1 MAKFVFQLNVFL
13 MLLLTAL
20 QPTLVDSTEPADFG
34 SIPIDE
40 QQIFEAAIVRPG
52 ESVICNS
59 KRSLIH
65 NLEQLSFYL
74 KADCQDLNR
83 SAVGCSCW
91 PPRCARGCTP
101 TRACCAQNTTALVA
115 ELEGFN
121 AFYASHFKELF
132 GGAPQ
137 KCAQLVE

>member
-1 MAKFVFQLNVFL
+1 MARFIYQLNLILV
-13 MLLLTAL
+13 LLLTAL
-20 QPTLVDSTEPADFG
+20 QPTLVSSVELSDFDG
-34 SIPIDE
+34 IPIDD
-40 QQIFEAAIVRPG
+40 QQIFEGTIMRAG

-59 KRSLIH
+59 KQNLIH

-74 KADCQDLNR
+74 KADCQDRNR
-83 SAVGCSCW
+83 S
-91 PPRCARGCTP
+91 CTP

-121 AFYASHFKELF
+121 AFYALHFKELF

-137 KCAQLVE
+137 KCAQLEE

>member
-1 MAKFVFQLNVFL
+1 MAKFIFQLNLFL

-20 QPTLVDSTEPADFG
+20 QTTLVSSIELTDFD
-34 SIPIDE
+34 SIPIND
-40 QQIFEAAIVRPG
+40 QQIFEGAITRPG

-59 KRSLIH
+59 KQSLIH

-74 KADCQDLNR
+74 KADCQDRNR

-121 AFYASHFKELF
+121 AFYAVHFKELF

-137 KCAQLVE
+137 KCAQLEE